1 MVGLIFFCPSISLH
15 CCMKHIVLFGAGK
28 SATCLIDF
36 LCKKAITNQWKLT
49 VADADL
55 AQAQSKII
63 ASENIV
69 AIAVDV
75 TDLGQRGEL
84 VKAASLVISLLP
96 PSLHILVAED
106 CLNYHKDLFTASY
119 LSDDIRNMSQQ
130 VENQNLLFLC
140 EMGLDP
146 GIDHMSAMELLHRI
160 EQDGGVVH
168 TFRSHCGGLVAPES
182 DDNPWKYKISWNPR
196 NVIHAG
202 KQGADFLENDEEV
215 HLNYE
220 MLFDATRVVEFPGLG
235 RLAYYPNRDS
245 LAYIDLYNLQQVHTF
260 VRTTLRYPEFCFGW
274 KHVIDLKLT
283 SEDEMY
289 QTDGLTLQDFFLQH
303 FNNHNFSEWL
313 TQKLSTR
320 FSQSKE
326 LLLKLE
332 ELIEAERKAGPGVS
346 DEVIMVDKEG
356 DLQHYNIDKVKLKA
370 NEIVTSQVYEA
381 NLIINQLIF
390 LGIFDDATV
399 INKGKCSA
407 ADILQ
412 FAIETKWKLEEHD
425 RDMIVMLHEIGY
437 VKNGENFKT
446 VSSLVVKGDDYL
458 RTAMAKTVGLP
469 LGIAAVL
476 RLEGKLPLNGV
487 HIPILPAIYNPVLK
501 ELASHQVVFNE
512 TVFYE

>member
-1 MVGLIFFCPSISLH
+1 
-15 CCMKHIVLFGAGK
+15 MKHIVLFGAGK

-36 LCKKAITNQWKLT
+36 LCKKAIEKQWKLT
-49 VADADL
+49 VADADIV
-55 AQAQSKII
+55 QAQTKIVPAINII
-63 ASENIV
+63 AAS
-69 AIAVDV
+69 VDV
-75 TDLGQRGEL
+75 TDNNQRGNL
-84 VKAASLVISLLP
+84 VSSASLVISLLP
-96 PSLHILVAED
+96 PTLHVLVAQD
-106 CLNYHKDLFTASY
+106 CLLFHKDLFTASY
-119 LSDDIRNMSQQ
+119 LSDDIRNMQAE
-130 VENQNLLFLC
+130 VENAKLLFLC

-160 EQDGGVVH
+160 KEDGGAVH

-215 HLNYE
+215 HINYE
-220 MLFDATRVVEFPGLG
+220 MLFDATRTVEFPGLG
-235 RLAYYPNRDS
+235 KLAYYPNRDS
-245 LAYIDLYNLQQVHTF
+245 LAYIALYDLQQVQTF

-274 KHVIDLKLT
+274 KHLIDLKLT
-283 SEDEMY
+283 SDEEMY

-303 FNNHNFSEWL
+303 FNKHNFSEWL
-313 TQKLSTR
+313 TGKLSTR
-320 FSQSKE
+320 FSQSRE

-332 ELIEAERKAGPGVS
+332 ELIDAERIAGPNVS
-346 DEVIMVDKEG
+346 DEIIMVDKAG
-356 DLQHYNIDKVKLKA
+356 DLQHYNIDKVKMKT
-370 NEIVTSQVYEA
+370 NELVTSQVYEA

-390 LGIFDDATV
+390 LGIFDDSTL

-407 ADILQ
+407 ADVLQ

-425 RDMIVMLHEIGY
+425 KDMIVMLHEIGY
-437 VKNGENFKT
+437 EKNGENFKT
-446 VSSLVVKGDDYL
+446 VSSLVVKGDDNL

-469 LGIAAVL
+469 LGIAAIL

-487 HIPILPAIYNPVLK
+487 HIPILPAIYKPVLK
-501 ELASHQVVFNE
+501 ELAIHQVNFNE